1 MKTMDDEYYESKK
14 LASCFLVQNSSSIK
28 IPPEIYSE
36 LQGRGKNLVAVI
48 PGDSKKLTFF
58 LTDAGQILF
67 VRLFLH
73 KDRLD
78 DSFFT
83 SLRNTLKD
91 LGMTNLFSTGLCF
104 KEQVCVWE
112 GVFEYGSDANF
123 SMVEEQLAK
132 VLHVNKAKLE
142 IIRLAQ

>member
-1 MKTMDDEYYESKK
+1 MDDEYYESKK
-14 LASCFLVQNSSSIK
+14 LASCFLVQNSESIK
-28 IPPEIYSE
+28 IPPEIYQE
-36 LQGRGKNLVAVI
+36 LHGRGKNMVGVI

-83 SLRNTLKD
+83 SLRNTLKE

-104 KEQVCVWE
+104 KEQICVWE
-112 GVFEYGSDANF
+112 GVFEYENDANYAT
-123 SMVEEQLAK
+123 VEDRLSQ

-142 IIRLAQ
+142 KIKLTQ